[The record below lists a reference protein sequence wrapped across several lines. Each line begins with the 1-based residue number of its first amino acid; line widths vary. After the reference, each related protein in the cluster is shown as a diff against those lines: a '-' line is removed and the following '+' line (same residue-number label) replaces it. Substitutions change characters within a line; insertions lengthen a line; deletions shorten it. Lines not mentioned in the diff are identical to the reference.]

1 MNETFTKQDLLL
13 INNKKMNAQQTKEFD
28 LMLLTVGTQFTEGF
42 FSRTTPK
49 HKEPRLSYTKA

>member
-13 INNKKMNAQQTKEFD
+13 INNRKMNAQQTKEFD
-28 LMLLTVGTQFTEGF
+28 LMLLTVETQFTEGF
-42 FSRTTPK
+42 FSRTAPE